1 MRHTSYIE
9 RRITVM
15 LAEGRSTRTE
25 EKVPLPVK
33 QLQGWDPPI
42 LDLVTPD
49 EASVERANAGPG
61 HLVQLATHRVVDV
74 VEGMHHAIAR
84 PWFWFAGPA
93 ADRLHRMHHT
103 GASGMYGLV
112 RLGGAAVAAAVDR
125 GGVADSAGADS
136 ATAVAN
142 ALWGDDPQRPLGSDT
157 TIRDATGSVLLP
169 TVDEL
174 ADTFPDAQHRLIVLI
189 HGLGQTERCW
199 EGATMFPGGGSSLIR
214 IRYNTGLPVSS
225 SAADVTSLLDQVV
238 EHWPVEVQEVI
249 LIGYSMG
256 GLVARAAVNRAH
268 ASNQTWISHTRHVI
282 TIAAPLLGS
291 PIEKGAEAL
300 ARGLAIVPQTRP
312 LAELVSSRS
321 QGIKDLRHGSA
332 VDDVLPDHVEHHCI
346 AAVVTEDPNHPMG
359 RLLGDFVV
367 RATSATGRG
376 RHRSIEHS
384 GRHVLGGRHHANVLK
399 APELP
404 ALLSSFALGDITC

>member
-1 MRHTSYIE
+1 MYRGESPSACEAATG
-9 RRITVM
+9 
-15 LAEGRSTRTE
+15 LG
-25 EKVPLPVK
+25 
-33 QLQGWDPPI
+33 PPI
-42 LDLVTPD
+42 LDLVTPPD
-49 EASVERANAGPG
+49 RPVERTNADPG

-84 PWFWFAGPA
+84 PWFSFAGPA
-93 ADRLHRMHHT
+93 TAGLHRIHHT
-103 GASGMYGLV
+103 CASGMYRLV
-112 RLGGAAVAAAVDR
+112 RLGGSAVAAAVDR
-125 GGVADSAGADS
+125 GAVADSPGADS
-136 ATAVAN
+136 ATAVAR
-142 ALWGDDPQRPLGSDT
+142 ALWGDDPERPVGSDT

-169 TVDEL
+169 TIDEL
-174 ADTFPDAQHRLIVLI
+174 ADTFPDAKHRLIVLI
-189 HGLGQTERCW
+189 HGLGQTERSW
-199 EGATMFPGGGSSLIR
+199 EGITTSLGGGSSLVR

-225 SAADVTSLLDQVV
+225 SAADVASLLDQVV
-238 EHWPVEVQEVI
+238 EHWPVEVHEVI

-256 GLVARAAVNRAH
+256 GLVARSAVNQAH
-268 ASNQTWISHTRHVI
+268 TSNQIWVSDTRRVI

-312 LAELVSSRS
+312 LAEFVSSRS

-332 VDDVLPDHVEHHCI
+332 VDAVLPDHIEHHCI
-346 AAVVTEDPNHPMG
+346 AAVVTEDPNHPVG

-404 ALLSSFALGDITC
+404 TLLSSLALGDITC